1 MIRAGWLAVAVVA
14 LLVVQGSE
22 AADVRPL
29 LADLPRAGD
38 LAMAADGQI
47 VACVD
52 EGSGAI
58 VVIEPGS
65 GQSSRIAVAAP
76 PADGARPVAIAFID
90 DTVLAAVCRSGD
102 AWSLRTW
109 RLRPTEP
116 VAAESPLQSL
126 RLDGAADHTTGNVHI
141 VVSRSSRWMAV
152 VGLEPPV
159 LRAALGGVRIGPP
172 TARLCPRLQAGR
184 LPVAAA
190 VGPDDELVLITTNA
204 RAGESIESVAFYGTD
219 GRCLLDLEAG
229 LRGIRDVAFAADG
242 SSLYVVAASSADQRS
257 GLWRLDAAARDGRQ
271 VIRPELVA
279 ELPDPRA
286 IVCPDPRTVVV
297 TQGTPD
303 RSVVQIQ
310 SFVPAQPVEAPAQEE
325 P

>member
-14 LLVVQGSE
+14 LLVVQRSE

-38 LAMAADGQI
+38 LAMAAGGQI

-52 EGSGAI
+52 ESSGAI

-65 GQSSRIAVAAP
+65 GQSSRLAVAAP
-76 PADGARPVAIAFID
+76 PAGGARPVAIAFID

-116 VAAESPLQSL
+116 VAAEPPLQSL

-172 TARLCPRLQAGR
+172 TARLCPRLEAGR

-190 VGPDDELVLITTNA
+190 VGPDDELVLVTTNA

-229 LRGIRDVAFAADG
+229 VRGVSDVAFAADG

-279 ELPDPRA
+279 ELPEPRA
-286 IVCPDPRTVVV
+286 IVCSDPRTVVV

-303 RSVVQIQ
+303 RSVVTIQ
-310 SFVPAQPVEAPAQEE
+310 SVEE
-325 P
+325 PPPEEP